1 MLANEVDVEF
11 SVDDMKAVMEAL
23 EIVRAKMSFLVGL
36 STEERRRLSKIGTRS
51 QTFTHQALAVAAQ
64 HPELMPRYLDVD
76 GAMRDMNLFIALNPI
91 LQTLIELQ
99 RLVNVAMRDMNLFIA
114 LNPILQTLIELQRLV
129 KDTQTVAGSEAYAAA
144 RTAYTSAKKAAKGM
158 GLEDVVETLS
168 QHFERSRPA
177 AGGPSQAGP
186 SV

>member
-99 RLVNVAMRDMNLFIA
+99 RLV
-114 LNPILQTLIELQRLV
+114 

-177 AGGPSQAGP
+177 AAGPSEAGP